1 MPSPL
6 NGLIEPAASP
16 AMSQFGPTFGPTEP
30 PMGRRPPVGGA
41 TGDSGSI
48 CQ

>member
-16 AMSQFGPTFGPTEP
+16 TTIHVGPTLGSTEP
-30 PMGRRPPVGGA
+30 PMGRRPPVGTEVA
-41 TGDSGSI
+41 VSAEMP
-48 CQ
+48 Q